1 MIMETASFSGLIKTI
16 FWLVVIY
23 YAFKFLARLLMPILM
38 RKMMQKAEENFQTFQ
53 NQTQQR
59 TSESSNKNTFDNP
72 KVKKQVGEYIDYE
85 EIKD

>member
-59 TSESSNKNTFDNP
+59 TSEPTNKNTFDNP